1 MAMPEKFTLP
11 WVDVDPSLRHGGIA
25 DELAVG
31 WVGPDLND
39 NTETQNRD
47 AAYLVY
53 MMGQFATSISMH
65 PEAEAEGFPGK
76 RLVSEALSAMDTFTE
91 RLVDVTHTHATK
103 FFSFTHAVPPI
114 SQFRFTPIRYPVRNQ
129 FADDFLH
136 YAIGTMVEIA
146 ENNRNALHQGFDPNA
161 SNILLEAMWNWKA
174 TVMKFWFDKEVAG
187 EISSRE
193 LANLYSGVL
202 RPQPSYPDETA
213 DTPSDADTTEALQ
226 GLDVLSWVPS
236 DSDWTKFAELHQR
249 RYTPERAFQPEG
261 ARPTTED
268 VAHESATNADGT
280 ISTDGPSV

>member
-1 MAMPEKFTLP
+1 MPMPEKFTIP
-11 WVDVDPSLRHGGIA
+11 WVQVDPTLRHGGIP

-39 NTETQNRD
+39 NTQTQNRD

-53 MMGQFATSISMH
+53 MLGQFATSISMH
-65 PEAEAEGFPGK
+65 PEADAEGFPGK
-76 RLVSEALSAMDTFTE
+76 RLVEEALSAMDTFTE
-91 RLVDVTHTHATK
+91 RLVDVTHTHSTK
-103 FFSFTHAVPPI
+103 FFSFTHAVPPV
-114 SQFRFTPIRYPVRNQ
+114 SQFRFTPIRYPVRNA

-193 LANLYSGVL
+193 LNELYEGVS
-202 RPQPSYPDETA
+202 RPQPSYPDVTS
-213 DTPSDADTTEALQ
+213 DTPSESDTAEALA
-226 GLDVLSWVPS
+226 GLDVLAWVPTA
-236 DSDWTKFAELHQR
+236 SDWTKFAELHSR

-280 ISTDGPSV
+280 ISTDGPAV